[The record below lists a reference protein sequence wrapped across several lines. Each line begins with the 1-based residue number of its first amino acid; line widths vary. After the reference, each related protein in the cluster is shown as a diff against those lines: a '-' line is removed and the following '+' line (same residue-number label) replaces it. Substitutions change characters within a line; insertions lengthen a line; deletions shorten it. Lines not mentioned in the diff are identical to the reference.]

1 MIRIAICDGKE
12 NMRGYLSALI
22 KEQKTECEIAE
33 YASAD
38 AYLSQGAEPDLLFLD
53 VALDSSAADMS
64 GLALAKEIRKNTQIK
79 QPIIIFVTDY
89 EQYVYD
95 AFDVNAFQYL
105 IKPVNE
111 QKFAEVFH
119 RAVKQIL
126 QETEQKKKLL
136 TIRYG
141 KAERSLA
148 FDCIYY
154 IESRNHKVAIHM
166 KDGELEYYAK
176 IGDLEKELQGQFC
189 RIHKGFLVNLLYV
202 EEYSR
207 TQVALANGE
216 KLPMSKYKYDDFLKA
231 HMRVMQ

>member
-1 MIRIAICDGKE
+1 MIEIAICDDEKE
-12 NMRGYLSALI
+12 VRSYLSALV
-22 KEQKTECEIAE
+22 KAQEPECEITE

-38 AYLSQGAEPDLLFLD
+38 EYLSQGAEPDLLFLD
-53 VALDSSAADMS
+53 VALNASASDMS
-64 GLALAKEIRKNTQIK
+64 GMELAKEIRNSEFIK
-79 QPIIIFVTDY
+79 QPIIIFVTSY
-89 EQYVYD
+89 EKYVYD

-111 QKFAEVFH
+111 QKFAKVFD

-141 KAERSLA
+141 GAGRSLA
-148 FDCIYY
+148 FDSIYY

-176 IGDLEKELQGQFC
+176 IGDLEKELRGQFY
-189 RIHKGFLVNLLYV
+189 RIHKGFLINLFHV

-207 TQVALANGE
+207 TQVTLTNGE
-216 KLPMSKYKYDDFLKA
+216 KLPLSKYKYDDFVKA
-231 HMRVMQ
+231 HLRFMQ